1 MRDTV
6 RLLDEGPA
14 WFRRFAYRI
23 ARGEGRL
30 GRLADA
36 VRFRYSEDEVPPIP
50 ATAGQP
56 VRLLIGPANSAG
68 QGYEW
73 ARSAERNLP
82 AVEAVSMEGIADPYF
97 PKVDLRVPAGVYQRS
112 GKWHDEFEAFIA
124 GQTHVIWES
133 GLPLLG
139 RAYGSVLIELA
150 RLRALGIS
158 GALMFHGSDIR
169 PPSRHAA
176 GSLWSPFRYPAGPAH
191 ALEEA
196 AARNSALAVESGL
209 PVFVST
215 PDLLRW
221 VPEAVWCPLVVDPSV
236 WRGAALAPRSSG
248 PLVVAHAPTQMW
260 VKGTER
266 ILPML
271 NRLAAEGIIDY
282 REVVGIPHASMP
294 AFYAGADVVLDQ
306 FAIGSYGVTACEAMS
321 AGLLVMGHVDDATR
335 AVVRSHTGLELPVHE
350 ATIESLEGE
359 LRRAAAEP
367 AAFDSLREAGPS
379 FVEAVHNGARSA
391 AALAPFLGISA

>member
-6 RLLDEGPA
+6 MLLDEGPA

-23 ARGEGRL
+23 ARGEGHL
-30 GRLADA
+30 GRLADVA
-36 VRFRYSEDEVPPIP
+36 RFRYSDDDVPPVP
-50 ATAGQP
+50 PTAGQA

-73 ARSAERNLP
+73 ARSVESHLP
-82 AVEAVSMEGIADPYF
+82 AVEAVAMEGIVDPYF
-97 PKVDLRVPAGVYQRS
+97 PKVDLRVPVGVYQRS
-112 GKWHDEFEAFIA
+112 GKWHDEFEAFMA

-176 GSLWSPFRYPAGPAH
+176 GSLWSPFRSPSGPVH
-191 ALEEA
+191 ALEEN
-196 AARNSALAVESGL
+196 AARNSSLAAESGL

-221 VPEAVWCPLVVDPSV
+221 VPDAVWCPLVVEPSV
-236 WRGAALAPRSSG
+236 WHKAVAPRSPG
-248 PLVVAHAPTQMW
+248 PLVVVHAPTQMW
-260 VKGTER
+260 LKGTER
-266 ILPML
+266 VVPML
-271 NRLAAEGIIDY
+271 NRLAGEGVIDY
-282 REVVGIPHASMP
+282 RQVVGIPHASMP
-294 AFYAGADVVLDQ
+294 DFYAEADVVLDQ

-321 AGLLVMGHVDDATR
+321 AGLLVMGHVDDTTR
-335 AVVRSHTGLELPVHE
+335 AAVRSATGLELPIHE

-367 AAFDSLREAGPS
+367 AAFDSLREAGPA
-379 FVEAVHNGARSA
+379 FVETVHNGARSA